1 MLRWNKV
8 AKCCKIWQIL
18 SIWIVK
24 SENPCILFHFDL
36 EKRKKNYIHFIKHKP
51 LISEECVISYLTN
64 VKSNIFIFST
74 TCQIKTPMF
83 LFVVP
88 SQVDRYQIHRHLYFS
103 LCSYLIRAELQIH
116 NIKFL
121 SFHNLVFKPSSRS
134 TSTSRARIVNTKYA

>member
-1 MLRWNKV
+1 MLQNM
-8 AKCCKIWQIL
+8 A
-18 SIWIVK
+18 
-24 SENPCILFHFDL
+24 DTTYL
-36 EKRKKNYIHFIKHKP
+36 EYEKWKFINFVSFWFGKTKKNYINFIKHKP

-88 SQVDRYQIHRHLYFS
+88 SQVDRYQIHRHFYFS